1 LVAQSFPE
9 RRPLFGMFRRPVRT
23 ASTEIFFLE
32 PEQTTADLAGAG
44 AKKAGVQ
51 RMKRLLGVE

>member
-1 LVAQSFPE
+1 
-9 RRPLFGMFRRPVRT
+9 M
-23 ASTEIFFLE
+23 E

>member
-1 LVAQSFPE
+1 
-9 RRPLFGMFRRPVRT
+9 
-23 ASTEIFFLE
+23 LE

-51 RMKRLLGVE
+51 GMKRLLGD